1 MSFFLLSFRTV
12 KRLGIPDE
20 RIILMLAD
28 DMACNPRNSY
38 PAQVFNNENHQLNL
52 YGDNVEVNLFTLKL
66 MLLNHNVIVPKPKNT
81 ILCSVCFTMF
91 TFEVSST
98 WCLSDPY
105 VQK

>member
-1 MSFFLLSFRTV
+1 MGLSCLHIIPYCIFSFLFLVPFRTV

-52 YGDNVEVNLFTLKL
+52 YGDNVEVKLGTLKI
-66 MLLNHNVIVPKPKNT
+66 LLLDIIVP
-81 ILCSVCFTMF
+81 I
-91 TFEVSST
+91 
-98 WCLSDPY
+98 
-105 VQK
+105 